1 MIWTLFQ
8 VALGG
13 AVGAVGRHL
22 TNLGVARLIGA
33 GFPYGTVLINV
44 LGSFVMG
51 LLFVMLADRGALRHA
66 PFLMTGI
73 LGGYTTFSA
82 FSLDTVMLVEKGQV
96 AAAMAYVV
104 GSVAL
109 SLMAILAGLALG
121 RGMMA

>member
-82 FSLDTVMLVEKGQV
+82 FSLDTVMLVAKRQ
-96 AAAMAYVV
+96 AAAMAF
-104 GSVAL
+104 GAASVTL
-109 SLMAILAGLALG
+109 SLLAIMAGLALG